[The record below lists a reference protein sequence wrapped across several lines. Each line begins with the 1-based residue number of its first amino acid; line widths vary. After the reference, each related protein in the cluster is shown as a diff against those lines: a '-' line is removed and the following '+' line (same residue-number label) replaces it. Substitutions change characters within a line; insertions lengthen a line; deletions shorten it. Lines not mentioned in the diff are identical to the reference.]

1 MQPHNNATSNVF
13 DKVVYNKS
21 LETKSLAK
29 VVLLTKDE
37 SFLIE
42 DFITYYGELFGYEN
56 VIVVDNGS
64 TCQSVLDV
72 YEWYSSTRG
81 VQIKLDKRDFSSA
94 NVFMSEHMRE
104 VAPSCEWILPLETDE
119 FVFSM
124 SSSNDPL
131 FRLRPIDVRAYLES
145 LPEDV
150 SIVNYGS
157 VLGSSVDPNDDTY
170 DLSRGMYP
178 RPTTNITRFKNQ
190 NWDKLIV
197 RASEFLYMKM
207 WCHQATVKTGCKV
220 RSHFLGLLHF
230 HETGFRRKVESAVRV
245 LRTFPYI
252 VNIRDINEEQSIEEV
267 RRNHTECQKYIELG
281 VLCGHKI
288 EYYDV
293 FLRRLLALRAFRDVL
308 GRNPIDPEEFNQ
320 VADDPDPESAV
331 LRKRLNMN
339 PTINSNL
346 DRAIVDWSWEAL
358 LYNDFPSKHSSA
370 SEGGGSVYY
379 ENYQVANFFKEVE
392 RKRSVVFDPQSE
404 ASYQQSLP
412 PSFYATFEEAMR
424 SHKSLKSSVHAYAP
438 LYAFLFDPFREN
450 DSLEAILEIGVQQA
464 GAFANALS
472 SFFPDAAVVGS
483 VGPTDP
489 PIEESPDNS
498 MITYVH
504 GDGSSN
510 EFARQL
516 DLQFDLIVHTTSAS
530 KVGALQAFAPYL
542 KPGGLFVIESV
553 IVGSAHQD
561 IPSLVSEMNAIA
573 TASGLET
580 YKWYD
585 LRNVKGVPEDVVA
598 VFQRPLLP

>member
-13 DKVVYNKS
+13 DKVGYNKS
-21 LETKSLAK
+21 LATKSLAK

-64 TCQSVLDV
+64 TCQAVLDV

-104 VAPSCEWILPLETDE
+104 VASSCEWILPLETDE

-124 SSSNDPL
+124 RSANDPL
-131 FRLRPIDVRAYLES
+131 FRLRPVDVRVYLES

-150 SIVNYGS
+150 SIVNYWS
-157 VLGSSVDPNDDTY
+157 VLGSSVDPNDDTD

-197 RASEFLYMKM
+197 RASEFLHMKM

-230 HETGFRRKVESAVRV
+230 PETGFRRKVESAVRV

-252 VNIRDINEEQSIEEV
+252 VNIRDINEEQSIKEV

-293 FLRRLLALRAFRDVL
+293 FFRRLLALRAFRDVL
-308 GRNPIDPEEFNQ
+308 GRNPVDP
-320 VADDPDPESAV
+320 DDPDPESAI

-339 PTINSNL
+339 PTMNSNL

-370 SEGGGSVYY
+370 SKGGESVYY
-379 ENYQVANFFKEVE
+379 ENYQVANFFKHVE
-392 RKRSVVFDPQSE
+392 RKISVFFEPQSE

-438 LYAFLFDPFREN
+438 LYTILFDPFREN
-450 DSLEAILEIGVQQA
+450 DSLEGILEIGVQQA

-472 SFFPDAAVVGS
+472 SFFPDAAVV
-483 VGPTDP
+483 
-489 PIEESPDNS
+489 
-498 MITYVH
+498 
-504 GDGSSN
+504 
-510 EFARQL
+510 
-516 DLQFDLIVHTTSAS
+516 
-530 KVGALQAFAPYL
+530 
-542 KPGGLFVIESV
+542 
-553 IVGSAHQD
+553 D
-561 IPSLVSEMNAIA
+561 IP
-573 TASGLET
+573 TT
-580 YKWYD
+580 
-585 LRNVKGVPEDVVA
+585 P
-598 VFQRPLLP
+598 